1 MEDSS
6 FLINLS
12 LLNRNVQKY
21 FDKVLAEYDI
31 GSGQLMY
38 LFFINEHE
46 GITMQEAARI
56 GEVDKG
62 TTTKS
67 IQKLIEQDYVQART
81 DEKDHRIK
89 RLYTTQRAASIM
101 SSLYDLRNECR
112 KKLAVNMDMD
122 EFENMLDKVC
132 MNSRMYLNPQPRY
145 SGIKIGGMQKMTL
158 LDYPD
163 KVAATIFTGGCCFK
177 CPYCHN
183 KDLVFLPDDYEFFDL
198 DDVLSYLEKRKG
210 ILDGVCISGGEPLMQ
225 EGLEDFIKELREMGY
240 LVKLDTNGF
249 YPEKLEHLCAE
260 GLVDYV
266 AMDIKNCPERYAETV
281 GLNAEV
287 FRMDNVQESMQ
298 FLMKGTV
305 DYEFRTTVVREFHSE
320 EDMLKLAQWIAGDEK
335 YYLQQFMDSGNLI
348 QSGWSAYNE
357 EEMKHLCDVVRQYV
371 PKAMLRGVKEG

>member
-21 FDKVLAEYDI
+21 FDKVLARYDI
-31 GSGQLMY
+31 GSGQLLY
-38 LFFINEHE
+38 LFYINEHE
-46 GITMQEAARI
+46 GITMQEVARI
-56 GEVDKG
+56 VEVDKG

-67 IQKLIEQDYVQART
+67 IQKLIEQDYVQSRT

-112 KKLAVNMDMD
+112 RKLAKGLDMD
-122 EFENMLDKVC
+122 GFEAMLDKVC
-132 MNSRMYLNPQPRY
+132 TNSRMYLNPEP
-145 SGIKIGGMQKMTL
+145 GIGGIRIGGMQKMTL

-163 KVAATIFTGGCCFK
+163 KVAATVFTGGCSFK

-183 KDLVFLPDDYEFFDL
+183 KDLVFLPDDYQFFDEN
-198 DDVLSYLEKRKG
+198 DVLAYLEKRRG

-225 EGLEDFIKELREMGY
+225 EGLADFIHEIKEMGY

-249 YPEKLEHLCAE
+249 YPSKLKELCAT
-260 GLVDYV
+260 GMIDYV
-266 AMDIKNCPERYAETV
+266 AMDIKNCPERYAETI

-287 FRMDNVQESMQ
+287 FHQDNIQESID
-298 FLMKGTV
+298 FLMHGSV
-305 DYEFRTTVVREFHSE
+305 DFEFRTTIVREFHSE
-320 EDMLKLAQWIAGDEK
+320 EDVEKMAEWIAGDEK
-335 YYLQQFMDSGNLI
+335 YFLQQFVDSGNLI
-348 QSGWSAYNE
+348 QSGWSAYDY
-357 EEMKHLCDVVRQYV
+357 EEMKHLCDIVRNYV
-371 PKAMLRGVKEG
+371 PNAQLRGVKEG